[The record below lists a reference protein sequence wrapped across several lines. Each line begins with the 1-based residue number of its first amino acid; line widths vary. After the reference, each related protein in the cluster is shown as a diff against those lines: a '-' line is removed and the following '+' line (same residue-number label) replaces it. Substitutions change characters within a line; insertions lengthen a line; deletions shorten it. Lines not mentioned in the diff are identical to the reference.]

1 MLTSEQH
8 RCSNEKRNF
17 SAEFKRE
24 SAQLVVDQ
32 KYTVADA
39 AKAMDV
45 GLSTMTRW
53 VKQLRDE
60 RQGKTPKASPIT
72 PEQIEIR
79 KLRKKLQ
86 RIEME
91 NEILKKGGVLRK
103 AVRLR
108 YAFIR
113 DNTCCWPVRLL
124 CRVLDVHPSG
134 FYAWLQQPHSQRHQ
148 ADLRLTGQIK
158 QFWLESGCVYGYRK
172 IHLDL
177 RDSGQ
182 QCGVNRVWRLM
193 KRVGIKAQVGYRS
206 PRARKGEAS
215 IMSPNRLQRQFNP
228 DAPDERW
235 VTDITYIRTHEGWL
249 YLAVVVDL
257 FSRKIIG
264 WSMQSRMTKDI
275 VLNALL
281 MAVWRRNPEKQ
292 VLVHSD
298 QGSQYTSHEW
308 QSFLKSHGLE
318 GSMSRRGN
326 CHDNAVAESFFQL
339 LKRERIKKKIYG
351 MREEARSDIFDYI
364 EMFYNSKR
372 RHGSSEQMS
381 PTEYENQY
389 YQRLGSV

>member
-1 MLTSEQH
+1 MSG
-8 RCSNEKRNF
+8 KRYPE
-17 SAEFKRE
+17 EFKIE
-24 SAQLVVDQ
+24 AVKQVVDRGYSVASVATRLDITTHSLYSWIKKYGPDSSTNKEQSDAQAEIRRLQ
-32 KYTVADA
+32 KELKRVT
-39 AKAMDV
+39 
-45 GLSTMTRW
+45 
-53 VKQLRDE
+53 DE
-60 RQGKTPKASPIT
+60 RDIF
-72 PEQIEIR
+72 
-79 KLRKKLQ
+79 KKS
-86 RIEME
+86 R
-91 NEILKKGGVLRK
+91 GVLRK
-103 AVRLR
+103 AVRLK

-193 KRVGIKAQVGYRS
+193 KRIGIKAQVGYRS

-215 IMSPNRLQRQFNP
+215 IVSPNRLQRQFNP

-281 MAVWRRNPEKQ
+281 MAVWRRNPQKQ
-292 VLVHSD
+292 VLIHSD

-351 MREEARSDIFDYI
+351 TREEARSDIFDYI

-372 RHGSSEQMS
+372 RHGSSDQMS

>member
-1 MLTSEQH
+1 MSG
-8 RCSNEKRNF
+8 KRYPE
-17 SAEFKRE
+17 EFKTE
-24 SAQLVVDQ
+24 AVKQVVDRGYSVASVATRLDITTHSLYAWIKKYGPDSSTNKEQSDAQAEIRRLQ
-32 KYTVADA
+32 KELKRVT
-39 AKAMDV
+39 
-45 GLSTMTRW
+45 
-53 VKQLRDE
+53 DE
-60 RQGKTPKASPIT
+60 RD
-72 PEQIEIR
+72 
-79 KLRKKLQ
+79 
-86 RIEME
+86 
-91 NEILKKGGVLRK
+91 ILKKAGVLRK

-113 DNTCCWPVRLL
+113 DNSCCWPVRLL

-177 RDSGQ
+177 RESGQ

-206 PRARKGEAS
+206 PRTRKGEAS
-215 IMSPNRLQRQFNP
+215 IVSPNRLQRQFNP

-351 MREEARSDIFDYI
+351 TREEARSDIFDYI